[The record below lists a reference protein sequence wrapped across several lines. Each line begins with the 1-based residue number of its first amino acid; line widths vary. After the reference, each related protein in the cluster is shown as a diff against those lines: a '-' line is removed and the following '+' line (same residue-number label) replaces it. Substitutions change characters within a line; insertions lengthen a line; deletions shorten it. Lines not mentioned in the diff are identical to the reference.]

1 MRRGEPYHRIR
12 ADLARSVLALILA
25 VSASWAESPQGADI
39 FERKCA
45 TCHRANSGTRAPLP
59 EVLRQMSR
67 DSILRALESGAMK
80 PQGDLLSAPV
90 RAAVAEHLAGSEA
103 SAHNPP
109 AANGPAS
116 HS

>member
-80 PQGDLLSAPV
+80 PQGDRLSAPE
-90 RAAVAEHLAGSEA
+90 RAPWPENLAA
-103 SAHNPP
+103 PKAPPPNPP
-109 AANGPAS
+109 ARQV
-116 HS
+116 